1 MDGIHDLGGKAGFG
15 PVEPEADEPAFHA
28 RWEAQVFAL
37 MRAAGAAGAY
47 RNADQ
52 FRHAIERIR
61 PESYLCDGY
70 YGRWLAGLETLLR
83 EAGLLQE
90 EELRARIAA
99 LGGDPSRPGGA
110 RPAPVP
116 DRVAYPP
123 AEEGNRRAATRP
135 PVFAPGDRIR
145 TAAFGVPG
153 HTRLPAYARGRV
165 GTVTTWHGAWV
176 FPDSNA
182 HGRGEHPQ
190 HLYTVVFE
198 GADLWGA
205 AAEPDTA
212 VSLDLF
218 EPYLTAWTQEVNA

>member
-1 MDGIHDLGGKAGFG
+1 MDGIHDLGGRAGFG
-15 PVEPEADEPAFHA
+15 PVEPEADEPAFHE
-28 RWEAQVFAL
+28 RWEARVFAL
-37 MRAAGAAGAY
+37 MAAAGAAGAY

-83 EAGLLQE
+83 EAGMLDE
-90 EELRARIAA
+90 HELRSRIAE

-110 RPAPVP
+110 RPAAEP
-116 DRVAYPP
+116 DRVPYPP
-123 AEEGNRRAATRP
+123 AEAGNRRSVSRAPAFAIGTR
-135 PVFAPGDRIR
+135 VR
-145 TAAFGVPG
+145 TASFGVPG
-153 HTRLPAYARGRV
+153 HTRLPAYARGRS
-165 GTVTTWHGAWV
+165 GTVAAWHGAWV

-182 HGRGEHPQ
+182 HGHGERPQ

-198 GADLWGA
+198 GADLWGE
-205 AAEPDTA
+205 AAESGTA

-218 EPYLTAWTQEVNA
+218 EPYLAACTQEVTS